1 MKESAATALVTLA
14 RQQYRLVTDE
24 TTGRVYAVPQQ
35 GEGEPIW
42 LPFLGDVL
50 ALAYFEHEHKVAS
63 AAAKKDALA
72 VLQAMPVVET
82 AEIVKPPPPPDPEE
96 VARQLS
102 ELEAACAGLRA
113 EDDLLGALDGDLHEE
128 GFRGDTAPVQLI
140 YLALLSTLLEVGRQE
155 VAERLA
161 SAKVAGA
168 TSTGKNYA
176 ADAALGFLPED
187 LPIRVTG
194 ASDRALIYDTQSYER
209 RVLYYPEG
217 AAIRDDGIGALML
230 RSLLSEGRICYP
242 VVVTQEGGLPETVLV
257 VKEGPTLAL
266 ICTSAVRL
274 DRDLES
280 RVFQVT
286 IDDSEQV
293 TGQII
298 GGHGERAELGGREP
312 RDRSEWH
319 AYYSWLRLHGPFR
332 VRVPFGRALA
342 EKIPPRAVRLRRD
355 VGLLFTLIAT
365 HAVLNLPRRERDDSG
380 RLIATINDYQAVHRL
395 ADQVLAQ
402 GVAATVPPWAR
413 ETWEAIPDDTDF
425 EIGVTYAGLGRKL
438 GIGVDAARDRALKLS
453 RSGYVVNKETRRY
466 QAARLVRG
474 DELPEGE
481 VFLPSPETL
490 NSEGGS
496 EPDPNTRTAP
506 GNRMDTGVDVRAP
519 QPEPQPEPE
528 RQESDAH
535 EHVRGS
541 GSASD
546 TPTRTANADGYA
558 ENKGRSGVRGGSE
571 PPTETVFCEK
581 HAKETR
587 ISNRAAGIV
596 YLACGCRRR
605 PEGVEA

>member
-1 MKESAATALVTLA
+1 MKESAATALVTIA
-14 RQQYRLVTDE
+14 RQRYRLVRDE
-24 TTGRVYAVPQQ
+24 TTDRVYAVPQ
-35 GEGEPIW
+35 EGEPIW
-42 LPFLGDVL
+42 LPLLGDVL
-50 ALAYFEHEHKVAS
+50 ALSYFEHEHKVAS

-72 VLQAMPVVET
+72 VLQAMQVLET
-82 AEIVKPPPPPDPEE
+82 AEIVKPPPPPDPEDI
-96 VARQLS
+96 ARQVA
-102 ELEAACAGLRA
+102 ELEGACPNLRA
-113 EDDLLGALDGDLHEE
+113 EPDLLGELDKELVEE

-176 ADAALGFLPED
+176 ADAALAFLPED

-194 ASDRALIYDTQSYER
+194 ASDKALIYDTQSYER

-217 AAIRDDGIGALML
+217 AAIRDDGIGAIML
-230 RSLLSEGRICYP
+230 RSLLSEGRISYP
-242 VVVTQEGGLPETVLV
+242 VVVTQEGGLPETHLIL
-257 VKEGPTLAL
+257 KEGPTAAL

-293 TGQII
+293 TGEII

-312 RDRSEWH
+312 RDRAEWH
-319 AYYSWLRLHGPFR
+319 AYYSWLRLQAPFR

-342 EKIPPRAVRLRRD
+342 EMIPPRAVRLRRD

-380 RLIATINDYQAVHRL
+380 RLIATIDDYRAVYRL

-402 GVAATVPPWAR
+402 GVAATVPAWAR
-413 ETWEAIPDDTDF
+413 ETWQAVPEDNDF
-425 EIGVTYAGLGRKL
+425 ETGVTYAGLGRSL
-438 GIGVDAARDRALKLS
+438 GIGVDAARDRALKLA
-453 RSGYVVNKETRRY
+453 RFGYVVNKETRRY

-490 NSEGGS
+490 NIGGGS
-496 EPDPNTRTAP
+496 ERDPSTRTAP
-506 GNRMDTGVDVRAP
+506 ETRMDTGVDVREA
-519 QPEPQPEPE
+519 QPEPEPEPE
-528 RQESDAH
+528 RQEVDADG
-535 EHVRGS
+535 HVRGS
-541 GSASD
+541 GTRSG
-546 TPTRTANADGYA
+546 TPTRTANPHGYG
-558 ENKGRSGVRGGSE
+558 ENSDRSGVRVDPE
-571 PPTETVFCEK
+571 PPTETVYCEK
-581 HAKETR
+581 HAKDTK
-587 ISNRAAGIV
+587 ISNRAAGYA
-596 YLACGCRRR
+596 YLSCGCIRY
-605 PEGVEA
+605 VERAEA